1 MAAAKFNSMSS
12 STPEKALVVKPTK
25 VSGTKIRGL
34 LMQINK
40 LTKEERK
47 KILETQKL
55 IPKKTRVKKETV
67 VKEEEDQDLVEKVVS
82 PTPPVK
88 VVKSTKSKKK
98 I

>member
-1 MAAAKFNSMSS
+1 MQTNLQNAINEYNEEL
-12 STPEKALVVKPTK
+12 TRYNVKQTK

-55 IPKKTRVKKETV
+55 IPKKTRAKKETV

-88 VVKSTKSKKK
+88 STKTKKK